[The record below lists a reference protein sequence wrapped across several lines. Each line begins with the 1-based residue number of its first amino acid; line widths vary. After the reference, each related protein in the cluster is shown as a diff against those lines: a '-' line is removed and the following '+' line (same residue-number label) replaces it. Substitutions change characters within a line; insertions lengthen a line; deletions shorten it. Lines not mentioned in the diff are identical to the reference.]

1 MPKNIRED
9 IEAVTTGVRSGTR
22 SLSIME
28 ELREAIL
35 NGDYEAGRRLNE
47 VHISQAL
54 ERVANAR
61 PGCVAGSR
69 W

>member
-1 MPKNIRED
+1 MPKDIRED
-9 IEAVTTGVRSGTR
+9 IEAVTNVRSGTR

-54 ERVANAR
+54 ECVADACA
-61 PGCVAGSR
+61 GCVAGSR
-69 W
+69 R